1 MAKGSWV
8 SASGR
13 PVCVH
18 LCKGSHCQEPRRS
31 GWAWPRPPMRPLFPS
46 MDWLSWGRRRLKASG
61 TLLSRWHH
69 LWARWGLAS
78 QQGSAGPTRL
88 RDMEGRASNP
98 GSSSPTDLRSQ
109 SFQDHK

>member
-13 PVCVH
+13 PVSVH
-18 LCKGSHCQEPRRS
+18 QCKGSHCQELQRS
-31 GWAWPRPPMRPLFPS
+31 GWAWPRPPMRPLLPS
-46 MDWLSWGRRRLKASG
+46 MDWLSQGRRGLKASG

-69 LWARWGLAS
+69 LWARQGLAS
-78 QQGSAGPTRL
+78 HQGSAGPTRL
-88 RDMEGRASNP
+88 RNMEGRASNP